1 MRLLAAC
8 VVASLSA
15 TLTLWLSAAVVEVV
29 GATHPTRAGREALQA
44 LVGYLAYGWSLALLT
59 ILVGGLPLYTWLW
72 RSGRL
77 HRRTLL
83 IGATMLGAFAM
94 PAIGAIVRWDG
105 TWGHPLLYAGGAGA
119 GLVSGAVFAAMMR
132 VGTARS

>member
-15 TLTLWLSAAVVEVV
+15 SLMLWLSAAVVEVA
-29 GATHPTRAGREALQA
+29 GATHRTDAGREALQA
-44 LVGYLAYGWSLALLT
+44 LVGYLAYGWPLALLT
-59 ILVGGLPLYTWLW
+59 ILIGGLPLYAWLGG
-72 RSGRL
+72 SGRL
-77 HRRTLL
+77 HRRALL
-83 IGATMLGAFAM
+83 VGATILGAFTM

-132 VGTARS
+132 IGTGRT